1 MASKVRRE
9 IQEHQRYRAFADE
22 IVTRAMKVFARLPEG
37 EPKKEM
43 REALRH
49 YLYNNNYS
57 CMITPERPMAP
68 EYKMLIRDDCNG
80 DIYAV
85 DKNFLSFHYRYALKN
100 AGLEK
105 YAAADYAKALKK
117 CKAWEEMREFPTYR
131 SVEEVM
137 LERLY
142 EQQLPPTLIK
152 AMQINDFRD
161 FVRTSCGEEFAG
173 YRERKSFIKTFIN
186 AREDEFREMLKYA
199 GVNPYYADA
208 LVDRMHKKGEAWD
221 IVVCDREGNRIEGPE
236 FDRHHIEPVYSPNNL
251 SSLSEANSFGKLCLF
266 EKRYHRFLHKLE
278 RAKIS
283 GDLLYFEKMMVPENA
298 ACVLDFEHVVRH
310 DFAAPERPLKQLRPG
325 ADNYHFLNR
334 LEQLTNKYIS
344 LVPADKREKTPD
356 KFVHRGGKGSR

>member
-1 MASKVRRE
+1 MASKARRE
-9 IQEHQRYRAFADE
+9 MYEHQRYRAFADE

-105 YAAADYAKALKK
+105 HVAADYAKALKK

-131 SVEEVM
+131 SVEGVM

-173 YRERKSFIKTFIN
+173 YRDRKSFIKTFIN

-208 LVDRMHKKGEAWD
+208 LVDKMHKKGEAWD

-266 EKRYHRFLHKLE
+266 EKRYHRFLQ
-278 RAKIS
+278 
-283 GDLLYFEKMMVPENA
+283 NA

-334 LEQLTNKYIS
+334 LEQLTNQYIS